1 MIEKGYEV
9 NIMMVKKVPLQGKIE
24 FGEIGVYIYDDS

>member
-1 MIEKGYEV
+1 MIEKKYKV

-24 FGEIGVYIYDDS
+24 FGEVGVYIYNDS